1 MAKILVVDDEPNIV
15 MVLEARLKANGYEV
29 ISAEDGQA
37 GLEKAQK
44 EKPDLIILDV
54 MLPKLEGYKV
64 CGFLKRD
71 MRYSRIP
78 IIMFTAKA
86 QEEDIQM
93 GKDMG
98 ADAYLV
104 KPFKP
109 EVLLAKI
116 QELLAPLPPP

>member
-1 MAKILVVDDEPNIV
+1 MAKKILIVDDEPNIIL
-15 MVLEARLKANGYEV
+15 MVGTRLKANGYEV

-44 EKPDLIILDV
+44 ESPDLIILDV
-54 MLPKLEGYKV
+54 MLPKMEGYKV

-71 MRYSRIP
+71 YRYAKIP
-78 IIMFTAKA
+78 VLMFTAKA
-86 QEEDIQM
+86 QPEDMDLAKQ
-93 GKDMG
+93 MG

-109 EVLLAKI
+109 EELLAKVA
-116 QELLAPLPPP
+116 ELLPKEA